1 MKFTHDNKKFY
12 FEQSDIIG
20 DYDMKLDI
28 EAYKHGIP
36 YGLFMKQYRIKNNIR
51 DPSDSNRKREENQTS
66 KWTKIEKQYK

>member
-51 DPSDSNRKREENQTS
+51 DPSDSNRKG
-66 KWTKIEKQYK
+66 KKTKQASEPK